1 MTDHGLLNPTYL
13 EALLWEGQRY
23 QSLYKSPI
31 GIDAAFVAPLASSA
45 SWFPNFAY
53 KTTKMLIVT
62 IIHLLMLLREC
73 IRNVLMEVRGKRGE
87 RYEPV
92 PYTENPNFL

>member
-31 GIDAAFVAPLASSA
+31 GLDAAFVAPLASSA

-62 IIHLLMLLREC
+62 ILQLLTYLREF
-73 IRNVLMEVRGKRGE
+73 IRSILAEVRGKKGE

-92 PYTENPNFL
+92 PYMESPST